1 MGREFLLTDSRKR
14 PKRASLDRTDP
25 KDLMFQPKR
34 ERGRPAFAASEVV
47 NRASDFDLT
56 FNQCK
61 DQIDWDKLRNA
72 KSKRDLN
79 KAFANINPSYLETKF
94 RPRYPLILEI
104 VNEPTFPKRSIK
116 AQIRFL
122 AESLGADGHLSFR
135 RSRNICAEERR
146 KPKHKIIRR
155 EFYLECTCG
164 YKGPALDGGCRKCGT
179 GMGFME
185 KSLSLP
191 QGKHFLEP

>member
-1 MGREFLLTDSRKR
+1 MGRESLLTDSRER
-14 PKRASLDRTDP
+14 PKRANSDRTDP
-25 KDLMFQPKR
+25 KDLTFQPKR

-47 NRASDFDLT
+47 NRAYDFDITLS
-56 FNQCK
+56 QCK
-61 DQIDWDKLRNA
+61 DQIDWEKLRNA

-104 VNEPTFPKRSIK
+104 VKEPDFPKRSIK

-122 AESLGADGHLSFR
+122 ADSLGADGHLSFR
-135 RSRNICAEERR
+135 RSRNICAEERK

-155 EFYLECTCG
+155 EFYIECTCG
-164 YKGPALDGGCRKCGT
+164 YKGSALDGGCPDCGT
-179 GMGFME
+179 GKGFMKE
-185 KSLSLP
+185 VFSLHR
-191 QGKHFLEP
+191 GKHFLEP